1 MLSDR
6 VAAELRKLCDQV
18 APFPDEEARRLVIAQ
33 LGSGLSLGRCVAAA
47 SLGQAR
53 HPNTRLTQ
61 KSRIPAFRDAQV
73 YCIERNGR
81 QYALKVQRPGL
92 NRALAMDVVI
102 LPLGG
107 SMDQVRSLIGSSIRP
122 RTWLQHQSS
131 SESINVD
138 KLVQEA
144 SWCPR
149 DRALSCECCMHVCV
163 CVCLFVCLFVSCSCV

>member
-61 KSRIPAFRDAQV
+61 KSRIPAFR
-73 YCIERNGR
+73 G
-81 QYALKVQRPGL
+81 PGL
-92 NRALAMDVVI
+92 LHREKWSPVCTEGAAA
-102 LPLGG
+102 G
-107 SMDQVRSLIGSSIRP
+107 SESCFGHGCCDPASWWQYGSSQEPDRFK
-122 RTWLQHQSS
+122 HQTTHLATAP
-131 SESINVD
+131 
-138 KLVQEA
+138 K
-144 SWCPR
+144 
-149 DRALSCECCMHVCV
+149 
-163 CVCLFVCLFVSCSCV
+163 